1 MRMTPHGTMKSNF
14 GKKTR
19 TTLEKRRGKVKN
31 IMKMRMMTQK
41 KPTQRIWK
49 WKKTI
54 NPTPKKRTTIAT
66 NRNSPSSAPS
76 SRTCTYLNRA

>member
-14 GKKTR
+14 GKKIR
-19 TTLEKRRGKVKN
+19 STLEKRRSTVRN

-49 WKKTI
+49 WKKKI
-54 NPTPKKRTTIAT
+54 NPNPRRRTTIAT
-66 NRNSPSSAPS
+66 NRSNPSSAPS
-76 SRTCTYLNRA
+76 SRTCIYLNRA